1 VSHKIDRTL
10 PAVLSGT
17 MDGYQWFIH
26 GIKYPTRD
34 VLTVKL
40 GERVETPHWHP
51 EEVPSEKLGL

>member
-1 VSHKIDRTL
+1 
-10 PAVLSGT
+10 
-17 MDGYQWFIH
+17 MEGYQWYIN

>member
-1 VSHKIDRTL
+1 MT
-10 PAVLSGT
+10 GT
-17 MDGYQWFIH
+17 MDGYQWFIN

-51 EEVPSEKLGL
+51 EEVPSENWGSDCMPFFLFGHA